1 MIARIIRLSL
11 ANHSLVLLLA
21 AVLAVAGAWATL
33 KTPVDAIPD
42 LSDTQVIV
50 RTSLPGQSPRVV
62 EDQVTYPLTTA
73 LMSVPGA
80 TTVRGYSL
88 FGDSFVYVLFA
99 DGTDLYWARSRV
111 LEYLSQVAPRLP
123 TGARPALGPD
133 ATGVGWIYQYAL
145 VDRSGRHDLAQL
157 RSLQDW
163 FLKFELQAVPGVA
176 EVASVG
182 GMVRQYQ
189 VIIDPVRL
197 LGQGLT
203 LADVREAIERGN
215 GEVGGSVVEMAE
227 AEYMVRASGYLRG
240 VEDLR
245 VLPLGMVAGV
255 PILLDDVAD
264 VRVGPELRRGIAELD
279 GEGEVTGGIVVMRSG
294 GNARDTIQRVRERLE
309 SLRSG
314 LPAGV
319 EIVETY
325 DRSALIDRAVDNLRE
340 KLVEEFVVVILVC
353 AVFLLHFRSSLVLLV
368 SLPLGILSAFLV
380 MRWQGIDANLMS
392 LGGVAIAVGTMV
404 DAGIVMVENVHRRL
418 QGVGEAV
425 GGRLAAVTEACV
437 EVGPALFFSLLIV
450 ALSFLPVFALSDQE
464 GRLFAPLAFTKTW
477 AMLASALLA
486 VTVVPVLIWLLVRGR
501 IRREEDNPVNR
512 LAMRLYWPLLRVALD
527 RPVGV
532 LVLALALVLSSAWPL
547 SHLGSE
553 FMPEID
559 EGDLLY
565 MPSAPQGIS
574 ADAVRALL
582 QQTDRLIRSIPEVE
596 RVFGKAGRAETATDP
611 APFEMLETTI
621 RLKPRD
627 QWRPGM
633 TPERLKEELNQAVQV
648 PGLANAWLPP
658 IRTRIDMLATGVK
671 TPIGIRI
678 QGPDLAVIERIGR
691 EVVAALTG
699 LPGLTSVYAE
709 QLTQGRYLDVDIR
722 RGDAA
727 RYGLNVADLLEVV
740 STAVGGANLGYTVE
754 GLERY
759 PVQLRYPQAWRDS
772 VESLVRLP
780 IQSPGGA
787 QLTLGDVA
795 DVRVRSGPAMI
806 RSENT
811 RPAGWVYVDLA
822 GGDLGALVGQ
832 ARDRVASAVRLPPG
846 YSIGWSGQY
855 EHWQRAR
862 ERLQVVVPL
871 TLLVII
877 VLLYLNFRQWRE
889 VVVLLASL
897 PFALVGAVWLLHWL
911 DYRMSVAVA
920 VGLIALAG
928 VAAETGVVM
937 LLYLRQALERRLAD
951 LGGAALDAAA
961 LREAIIE
968 GALLR
973 LRPKLMT
980 VLTIIIGLLP
990 ILWGDGTGS
999 EVMRRIA
1006 APMVGGMVSATLL
1019 TLVVLPAAFLLVH
1032 GRWRRV

>member
-1 MIARIIRLSL
+1 MIAAIIRLSL
-11 ANHSLVLLLA
+11 ANRSLVLLLA
-21 AVLAVAGAWATL
+21 GVLALAGTWATY

-42 LSDTQVIV
+42 LSDVQVIV

-73 LMSVPGA
+73 LLAVPGA
-80 TTVRGYSL
+80 TTVRGYSF
-88 FGDSFVYVLFA
+88 FGDSFVYVLFE

-123 TGARPALGPD
+123 AGARPALGPD

-145 VDRSGRHDLAQL
+145 VDRSGRHDLAEL

-163 FLKFELQAVPGVA
+163 FLKFELQALPGVA
-176 EVASVG
+176 EVATVG

-189 VIIDPVRL
+189 VIVDPVRL

-203 LADVREAIERGN
+203 LAGVRAAIERGN

-245 VLPLGMVAGV
+245 VLPLGVVDGV
-255 PILLDDVAD
+255 PVLLDDVAD

-279 GEGEVTGGIVVMRSG
+279 GEGEVVGGIVVLRSG
-294 GNARDTIQRVRERLE
+294 GHAREAIQRVRERLDA
-309 SLRSG
+309 LRAS

-325 DRSALIDRAVDNLRE
+325 DRSALIDRAVDNLRT
-340 KLVEEFVVVILVC
+340 KLVEEFIVVILVC
-353 AVFLLHFRSSLVLLV
+353 AVFLLHFRSSLVLLI
-368 SLPLGILSAFLV
+368 SLPLGIVSAFLM
-380 MRWQGIDANLMS
+380 MRWQGIDANIMS

-404 DAGIVMVENVHRRL
+404 DAGIVMIENVHRRL
-418 QGVGEAV
+418 QETGAGIAE
-425 GGRLAAVTEACV
+425 RLEAVTEACA

-450 ALSFLPVFALSDQE
+450 ALSFLPVFALGDQE

-477 AMLASALLA
+477 AMVASALLA
-486 VTVVPVLIWLLVRGR
+486 ITVVPVLIWWLVRGR
-501 IRREEDNPVNR
+501 IRREEDNPVSR
-512 LAMRLYWPLLRVALD
+512 LAMRLYWPLLRSALD
-527 RPVGV
+527 RPVAV
-532 LVLALALVLSSAWPL
+532 LGLALLLVVSAAWPW
-547 SHLGSE
+547 SRLGSE
-553 FMPEID
+553 FMPELD

-582 QQTDRLIRSIPEVE
+582 QQSDRLIRSVPEVE

-621 RLKPRD
+621 RLKPRE

-633 TPERLKEELNQAVQV
+633 TPERLKEELDRVVQV
-648 PGLANAWLPP
+648 PGLANTWLPP

-678 QGPDLAVIERIGR
+678 QGPDLAIIERIGR
-691 EVVAALTG
+691 EVEAALAD

-722 RGDAA
+722 RADAA
-727 RYGLNVADLLEVV
+727 RFGLNVADLLEVV

-759 PVQLRYPQAWRDS
+759 PIQLRYPQAWRDS
-772 VESLVRLP
+772 AEALSRLP
-780 IQSPGGA
+780 IQAPNGA

-795 DVRVRSGPAMI
+795 DIQIRSGPAMI
-806 RSENT
+806 RSENA
-811 RPAGWVYVDLA
+811 RPAGWVYLDVGA
-822 GGDLGALVGQ
+822 RDLGSLVAE
-832 ARDRVASAVRLPPG
+832 ARARVAEAVSLPPG
-846 YSIGWSGQY
+846 YSIGWSGQF
-855 EHWQRAR
+855 EHWQRASDH
-862 ERLQVVVPL
+862 LQVVVPL
-871 TLLVII
+871 TLLII
-877 VLLYLNFRQWRE
+877 VVFLYLNFRQWRE
-889 VVVLLASL
+889 VLLLLGSL
-897 PFALVGAVWLLHWL
+897 PFALVGAIWLLHWL

-937 LLYLRQALERRLAD
+937 LLYLRQAVERRLAAA
-951 LGGAALDAAA
+951 GGTPLDAAA